1 MHRVCFFLFLSM
13 VAVSPA
19 AAQNG
24 RLIFDTIIDAV
35 GAELKRQQQRENQR
49 QLYEQQRRAEQHR
62 LQIIL
67 ANHWERCFGGDLFAC
82 DEALHS
88 PLIEEQSRQRLRAQR
103 QTIVVAAEQQRELA
117 QQIQRERAE
126 RERAAELERQRQQRD
141 ARERSELERRASQE
155 RERQAQASE
164 IARQPPIYAVQH
176 TSSIPAQLAAARPTS
191 QAFAATPIPPTGY
204 IIAIL
209 VLTSALMATLAS
221 LFRERLIAELG
232 TIRQMFSVSAADTT
246 APSPP
251 PSPRRPG
258 SAELD
263 ETSAAQ
269 ADPAPDAITAAQALR
284 LAHAY
289 LDEVRQSIA
298 RDLDNPARLADHRTT
313 LGLAVRQLDIA
324 ARADGSA
331 KLELSDDDDTFVLSQ
346 AYLRASALTQE
357 ARTFLI
363 EKPSKA
369 THLLEQAT
377 TLDPEHLTALTLLG
391 QLYFDRRDKLRAIA
405 ALERALTLAP
415 DDLDII
421 KTLDRARN
429 MTGSERAAHAAT
441 RAVTGTIDAA
451 VATGRAIQMFA
462 LLVLVGLAIGFVVC
476 LISGNYA
483 GAVAIWIVLSILG
496 LCRKGLDAARTR
508 VRTWIAAQ

>member
-1 MHRVCFFLFLSM
+1 VRS
-13 VAVSPA
+13 A
-19 AAQNG
+19 
-24 RLIFDTIIDAV
+24 R
-35 GAELKRQQQRENQR
+35 K
-49 QLYEQQRRAEQHR
+49 
-62 LQIIL
+62 
-67 ANHWERCFGGDLFAC
+67 
-82 DEALHS
+82 
-88 PLIEEQSRQRLRAQR
+88 
-103 QTIVVAAEQQRELA
+103 
-117 QQIQRERAE
+117 
-126 RERAAELERQRQQRD
+126 LERQRQQRD

-204 IIAIL
+204 IIALL

-221 LFRERLIAELG
+221 LFRERMIAV
-232 TIRQMFSVSAADTT
+232 IRTFGRFSPSRLTSHGAESATL
-246 APSPP
+246 PESH
-251 PSPRRPG
+251 

-269 ADPAPDAITAAQALR
+269 ADPATDAVTAAQALR

-508 VRTWIAAQ
+508 ERSGSPRNDRYPIPVARHSVHRRRRRAQRGALAVASAPHTSRAA